1 MIRNYFKIAIRTLW
15 KHKLFSFVNIF
26 GLSLSMAVGVLL
38 FSRLKANHDADHF
51 HPKLNQIVRILTQE
65 TADAKQ
71 TKWATAPLPLAT
83 QIDNTSFVEKTV
95 KVRLGGKH
103 NLQTDNGDVPIE
115 ITFSEPTFFDIFG
128 FKLLSG
134 NAQSLSNNP
143 AALFLT
149 GKTAKQIFGNN
160 AAVGQTV
167 QFENLGSFIVSG
179 IIQDP
184 PLQTHLPIEAMCSIS
199 AAEMLEKK
207 GVINNSSQNWLD
219 FKTAAI
225 YARLKSDNNL
235 AQLNQTL
242 QNYSRKTDKS
252 NLEFIAQPLEDITP
266 WNTEIQND
274 NNAGINKSGI
284 ITLLFLILSLTI
296 LSAFNYISLS
306 LARAFSRAQEIG
318 IRKTIGASRG
328 QIIKQFLVEST
339 LVSLLAL
346 LFTMPF
352 VQILMDKIPNIS
364 FDFHIDFILIL
375 GLLSYGLITGLVA
388 GAFPAWLLSAFQPV
402 QILRKMKNI
411 KILRGVGIYKVLIVI
426 QFSVTIMLMVFFV
439 ILTDFERKNSATISS
454 IVPPN
459 VLTLDLKGENYEN
472 IQNEIGQLS
481 QVESILATN
490 WYYDALKTGACSVKQ
505 NNKIQ
510 TIRYVSLDPKTIET
524 EHIKLKFGQ
533 NFPQNMPKN
542 IEQFVLVNE
551 AAAKLIESKT
561 TNIVGQSIVMDS
573 TNVQVVGVM
582 PNQIVGHPVP
592 LVFRYLPKEIV
603 ALTIKIKP
611 NSELAVTK
619 ACQAIWK
626 SNFPQKTANIRNL
639 KERYSGEVA
648 LEMMGFFGFF
658 ALIVM
663 IIAAM
668 GILGI
673 ASYSVEIRTKELGIR
688 KVLGANKA
696 TLVWTISKN
705 FGVLILIAGIFGVP
719 AGLFCGN
726 LLRNRMGSN
735 VDLGF
740 TNLLT
745 GFGLVAIVGLITV
758 LSQTIRAGQ
767 INPVKV
773 LKTE

>member
-65 TADAKQ
+65 TVDAKQ

-143 AALFLT
+143 TTLFLT
-149 GKTAKQIFGNN
+149 EKTAKQIFGNN

-179 IIQDP
+179 IIQDS
-184 PLQTHLPIEAMCSIS
+184 PLQTHLPIEAMCAIS

-207 GVINNSSQNWLD
+207 GALNNSSQNWLD
-219 FKTAAI
+219 FKTSAI

-402 QILRKMKNI
+402 QILRKMKTV

-639 KERYSGEVA
+639 KERYSSEVA

-688 KVLGANKA
+688 KVLGASKA

-705 FGVLILIAGIFGVP
+705 FGILILIAGIFGIP

-726 LLRNRMGSN
+726 LLRHRMGSN

-740 TNLLT
+740 TNLFI
-745 GFGLVAIVGLITV
+745 GFGLVALVGLITV

>member
-65 TADAKQ
+65 TVDAKQ

-115 ITFSEPTFFDIFG
+115 ITFSEPSFFDIFG

-143 AALFLT
+143 ATLFLT

-184 PLQTHLPIEAMCSIS
+184 PLQTHLPIEAMCAIS

-207 GVINNSSQNWLD
+207 GIINNSSQNWLD
-219 FKTAAI
+219 FKTSAI

-235 AQLNQTL
+235 AQLNKTL

-266 WNTEIQND
+266 SNTEIQND

-472 IQNEIGQLS
+472 LQNEIGQLS

-705 FGVLILIAGIFGVP
+705 FGVLILIAGILGIP

-767 INPVKV
+767 NNPVKV